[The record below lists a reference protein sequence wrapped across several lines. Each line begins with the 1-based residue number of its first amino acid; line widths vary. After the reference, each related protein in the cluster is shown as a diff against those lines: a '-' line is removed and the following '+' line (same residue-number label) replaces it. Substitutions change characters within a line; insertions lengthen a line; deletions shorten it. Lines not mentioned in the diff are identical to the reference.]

1 MREARDV
8 RMGMYA
14 HSNQPS
20 HHILYMY
27 NYAGQ
32 PWKTQ
37 EKVREVLSRLY
48 TGGEIGQGYPGDE
61 DNGEMSAWYIF
72 SAAGFYPLRLG
83 TPEYVIG
90 APYFKKMTIHL
101 ENGNKIVINAPKVS
115 DRNKYIQR
123 VKLNGVE
130 YNKTT
135 LSHFDLI
142 RGATLDFEMG
152 PKPSK
157 WGTGEGPSAVYHRSC
172 RRVIPVAPPD
182 EGFDGSLGRRR

>member
-1 MREARDV
+1 MPD
-8 RMGMYA
+8 
-14 HSNQPS
+14 
-20 HHILYMY
+20 
-27 NYAGQ
+27 
-32 PWKTQ
+32 
-37 EKVREVLSRLY
+37 
-48 TGGEIGQGYPGDE
+48 
-61 DNGEMSAWYIF
+61 
-72 SAAGFYPLRLG
+72 
-83 TPEYVIG
+83 VIG

-142 RGATLDFEMG
+142 RVDAVI
-152 PKPSK
+152 SK
-157 WGTGEGPSAVYHRSC
+157 RAPNPPNGRGGGPSAVHHRSAH